1 LEGLSIVEL
10 NESNTLGS
18 SSSVSEDVDVGDIT
32 TIFEEF
38 TDFLG
43 SRSEGEVFN
52 KSFVFSLSG
61 LNLSGG

>member
-18 SSSVSEDVDVGDIT
+18 SSSVSEDVDVGNIT

-43 SRSEGEVFN
+43 SRGEGEVLN
-52 KSFVFSLSG
+52 EGFVFSLLLLG
-61 LNLSGG
+61 LSGG